1 MRRKGEFLVVLP
13 FEEQRDGESRC
24 ASAMGCVLAQRVGAK
39 QRAPLERLVGVVS
52 PRRVCW

>member
-13 FEEQRDGESRC
+13 FEEQRDGESCC
-24 ASAMGCVLAQRVGAK
+24 ASAMGCVLAQRVGAR
-39 QRAPLERLVGVVS
+39 QRALLERLVGVVS